1 MRLSYLLLLGVSS
14 IAFVGQTNAASLTG
28 KVTGP
33 DGQAFRAAFVQA
45 QNAKTKITTS
55 VLSQNDGTYHIENL
69 PAGDYDVRVKAVGY
83 TNDQSEQLM
92 LGADAQTQKPFTLKK
107 GKVDWADLSSWQGKV
122 LLPEGPGKAP
132 LFNTCFACHG
142 FETRMADKGYDLA
155 GWQARVKYM
164 TTAMDFFLHG
174 RISQQD
180 ADNVASYL
188 NSTFGNDS
196 TLPKSPEDM
205 PSYKQVVHAPWSDAA
220 LKIVYVDYEMPTP
233 NSMPWSAVEDK
244 DGKFWIPFYGDA
256 NKIARLDSVTGK
268 VDEFQAPNEGTAG
281 IHSAVPAP
289 DGSVWFTEQGANKL
303 GHWDPTTKKITE
315 YQEAWRPGK
324 EGYLDGGSKH
334 TVRVL
339 PNGEVWST
347 GGPLSMFDPK
357 TGKYTDVKE
366 IPSVYGITYDQK
378 GNVWFAEYTPQG
390 GIGMV
395 DPDTMKVEKY
405 APPTRG
411 SRARR
416 IVVDDKGIVWFGE
429 YQSGKVGKF
438 DPTTKSFEEW
448 QLPGAE
454 PTPYAFEV
462 DAKGYVW
469 YSSEHQDVI
478 GRLDPN
484 SGKVVEFP
492 LPYSENTMRE
502 FFKDDQGRMWYGT
515 PANNRVGYFY
525 LAE

>member
-1 MRLSYLLLLGVSS
+1 MRLSHLLLLGVSS
-14 IAFVGQTNAASLTG
+14 IVCMGQANAASLSG

-33 DGQAFRAAFVQA
+33 DGQPFRAAFVQA
-45 QNAKTKITTS
+45 QNTQTKITTS
-55 VLSQNDGTYHIENL
+55 VLSQNDGSYRIENL
-69 PAGDYDVRVKAVGY
+69 PGGDYDVKIKAVGY
-83 TNDQSEQLM
+83 ESAQNEHLT
-92 LGADAQTQKPFTLKK
+92 LGADEAGKKPFTLKK
-107 GKVDWADLSSWQGKV
+107 GKVSWADLSSWQGKV
-122 LLPEGPGKAP
+122 LLPDGKGKAP

-142 FETRMADKGYDLA
+142 FETRMAEKGYDLA

-164 TTAMDFFLHG
+164 TTAMDFFLRG
-174 RISQQD
+174 RISDQD
-180 ADNVASYL
+180 AKDVASYL
-188 NSTFGNDS
+188 NAVFGKDSTF
-196 TLPKSPEDM
+196 PKSPEDM
-205 PSYKQVVHAPWSDAA
+205 PNYQETVHAPWSDEA

-256 NKIARLDSVTGK
+256 NKIARLDSVTGQ
-268 VDEFQAPNEGTAG
+268 VEEFQAPNEGTAA
-281 IHSAVPAP
+281 IHSAVPAS
-289 DGSVWFTEQGANKL
+289 DGSVWFTEQG
-303 GHWDPTTKKITE
+303 E
-315 YQEAWRPGK
+315 YQDAWLPGK
-324 EGYLDGGSKH
+324 EGYLEGGSKH

-347 GGPLSMFDPK
+347 GGPLSMLDPK
-357 TGKYTDVKE
+357 TGKFTDVNAV
-366 IPSVYGITYDQK
+366 PSVYGITYDQK
-378 GNVWFAEYTPQG
+378 GKVWFAEYTPQG

-395 DPDTMKVEKY
+395 DPETMKVEKY

-438 DPTTKSFEEW
+438 DPATKSFEEW

-462 DAKGYVW
+462 DAKGFVW
-469 YSSEHQDVI
+469 YSSEHLDVI

-484 SGKVVEFP
+484 TGRVTEFP
-492 LPYSENTMRE
+492 VPYSENTMRE
-502 FFKDDQGRMWYGT
+502 FFKDGQGRMWYGT